1 MACSWQLLTVLLLE
15 LIQLHRCN
23 RMHVPLQV
31 LTDYFAEDA
40 DVAFGIPEDSL
51 LEIGLPYRLH

>member
-1 MACSWQLLTVLLLE
+1 MRSNEANAGFLYKGAEVRP
-15 LIQLHRCN
+15 LHQ
-23 RMHVPLQV
+23 LQV

-51 LEIGLPYRLH
+51 LEVGLPYRLH